1 MKKILII
8 TRCSWTL
15 LNFRHDYI
23 KYIQHKKFKI
33 TVACDYNNL
42 EINKLKKIFPLINF
56 KKINFLNKNRSILS
70 EIKICLQIIRLFN
83 NSKFD
88 IIHNFTIRPVVYS
101 TVIGKIFSNSKIVNS
116 MTGLGHI
123 FNNGEKL
130 FLKFLINYIY
140 LISNHVIFQ
149 NKDDIKISIYKYFL
163 KKINYSIVFPTIKDS
178 IKRTN
183 LNYKKKNFDKKS
195 KIVFL
200 MFCRLIKQ
208 KGIREYFKAAEIIK
222 KKYNFKN
229 IDFKLIGDIDLNNPS
244 SLSKYEI
251 NLWKKKNI
259 LRIYNHT
266 DSIVREIF
274 NADIVCLP
282 SYGEGMPA
290 SLLEALYLGKGIV
303 ATNVNGCKELV
314 KINYNGYLV
323 EAKNHV
329 SLAKKFLNIINKPYL
344 IKYFGKNSKLYF
356 EKKFSRN
363 PHEKIFKILK
373 SL

>member
-23 KYIQHKKFKI
+23 KYIQYKKFKV
-33 TVACDYNNL
+33 TVACDFNNL

-56 KKINFLNKNRSILS
+56 KKINFLNKNGSILS

-101 TVIGKIFSNSKIVNS
+101 TILGKIFSNSKIVNS

-183 LNYKKKNFDKKS
+183 LNYKKKTFDKKS
-195 KIVFL
+195 KIIFL

-208 KGIREYFKAAEIIK
+208 KGVREYFKAAEIIK
-222 KKYNFKN
+222 KKYNIKN
-229 IDFKLIGDIDLNNPS
+229 VEFKLIGDIDLNNPS

-274 NADIVCLP
+274 NSDIVCLP

-290 SLLEALYLGKGIV
+290 SLLEALYLGRGIV

-323 EAKNHV
+323 QAKNHV

-363 PHEKIFKILK
+363 PYEKIFKILK
-373 SL
+373 SV

>member
-23 KYIQHKKFKI
+23 KYIQYNKFKI
-33 TVACDYNNL
+33 TVACDYNNS

-56 KKINFLNKNRSILS
+56 KKINFLNKNGSILS

-83 NSKFD
+83 NNKFD

-101 TVIGKIFSNSKIVNS
+101 TILGKIFSNSKIVNS

-123 FNNGEKL
+123 FNNGKKL

-140 LISNHVIFQ
+140 FISNHVIFQ
-149 NKDDIKISIYKYFL
+149 NKDDVKISIYKFFL

-178 IKRTN
+178 IKRIK
-183 LNYKKKNFDKKS
+183 LNCKKKTFDKKS
-195 KIVFL
+195 KIIFL
-200 MFCRLIKQ
+200 MFCRLIIQ

-222 KKYNFKN
+222 KNYKIKN
-229 IDFKLIGDIDLNNPS
+229 VEFKLIGDIDLNNPS

-251 NLWKKKNI
+251 NLWKKKKI
-259 LRIYNHT
+259 LKIYSHT
-266 DSIVREIF
+266 DSIVKEIF
-274 NADIVCLP
+274 NSDIVCLP

-290 SLLEALYLGKGIV
+290 SLLEALYLGRGII
-303 ATNVNGCKELV
+303 ATNVNGCKEVV

-323 EAKNHV
+323 QEKNHV
-329 SLAKKFLNIINKPYL
+329 SLAKKFLNIINKPNL

-356 EKKFSRN
+356 EKKFSKN
-363 PHEKIFKILK
+363 PYEKILKILK